1 MKDLFEMTR
10 RERNGTIVVLVI
22 IALLL
27 AGTVVVQHCHYASPE
42 LQQSTIQQFESEA
55 DTSLLIA
62 PSKPSDAH
70 KSKPKKQSRK
80 RQPKKPKTSKQ
91 PRHID
96 PVPQF

>member
-1 MKDLFEMTR
+1 MNDLFEMTR
-10 RERNGTIVVLVI
+10 RERQGTIVVLVI

-27 AGTVVVQHCHYASPE
+27 AGTMVVRHCHHASPE
-42 LQQSTIQQFESEA
+42 LQKSSIEQFESEA
-55 DTSLLIA
+55 DSSLLIA
-62 PSKPSDAH
+62 PTKPSDAH

-80 RQPKKPKTSKQ
+80 RQPKKSKSAKQ